1 MKKNKSF
8 ILLVLFLII
17 LLGIGI
23 FLFFKTQQ
31 NNENSYQANKTSYSS
46 NNSENT
52 ENTNQVNDSNAS
64 NNSTNTSKE
73 ESGNNENT
81 NALAEEENKKQEEPK
96 YKEEQ
101 IATFSTKI
109 YSSDNKRQNN
119 IEITC
124 NTLNDTIVK
133 NGETFSFCN
142 TVGKATTNK
151 GYQKADVYDHNGN
164 KTKGLR
170 WWKLPSK

>member
-8 ILLVLFLII
+8 ILLILFFII
-17 LLGIGI
+17 LIGIGI
-23 FLFFKTQQ
+23 FLFYRTKQ
-31 NNENSYQANKTSYSS
+31 NGENSYQANRTSYSS
-46 NNSENT
+46 NNNENNET
-52 ENTNQVNDSNAS
+52 TNNSNNSNNSNNAS
-64 NNSTNTSKE
+64 NE
-73 ESGNNENT
+73 QANT
-81 NALAEEENKKQEEPK
+81 NKNDNKNTTSEKQKQEEPK

-101 IATFSTKI
+101 IATFPTKI
-109 YSSDNKRQNN
+109 YSKDSERQHN

-124 NTLNDTIVK
+124 NTLNDTTVK

-151 GYQKADVYDHNGN
+151 GYQKADIYDHNGN